1 MTDKERENALFKL
14 GQHIKAILPDFHGY
28 VQYNLVPERK
38 TVLLTKH
45 ETIVE
50 DKP

>member
-1 MTDKERENALFKL
+1 MTDKERENALLQL
-14 GQHIKAILPDFHGY
+14 GQRIKELLPLFHGY
-28 VQYNLVPERK
+28 VQYNLMPNRK

-50 DKP
+50 DKT